1 MKSDRKRASSCL
13 RRGRWGRAEKGGA
26 MGTQEESVEE
36 VTRGC
41 FVRGEASGGYEC
53 HRASGLTL

>member
-1 MKSDRKRASSCL
+1 
-13 RRGRWGRAEKGGA
+13 